1 MSKLDPSTVQVYR
14 DCVAHGP
21 GAVCPQPLHLHHN
34 PGSRTG
40 VRLRLQSVERDRQ
53 ESLLHLRVPN
63 HLCDSIGREII
74 DINRC
79 TFIFLTKLDCDADP
93 LLPHP
98 HPAEGHHQEDQER
111 EEA

>member
-1 MSKLDPSTVQVYR
+1 M
-14 DCVAHGP
+14 
-21 GAVCPQPLHLHHN
+21 
-34 PGSRTG
+34 
-40 VRLRLQSVERDRQ
+40 RLRLQSVERDRQ
-53 ESLLHLRVPN
+53 ESLLHLRVPD
-63 HLCDSIGREII
+63 HLCDSIGIEII

-98 HPAEGHHQEDQER
+98 HPAERHHQEDQER

>member
-1 MSKLDPSTVQVYR
+1 MSKLEPSTVQVYR

-53 ESLLHLRVPN
+53 ESLLHLRVPD

-79 TFIFLTKLDCDADP
+79 INLTKLDCDADP

-98 HPAEGHHQEDQER
+98 HPAERHHQEDQER